1 LLALCALARQEW
13 ETALELAQTA
23 DQ

>member
-1 LLALCALARQEW
+1 LLALCALAREEW
-13 ETALELAQTA
+13 ETALRLAHTA